1 MGNIIKHLR
10 GTSSD
15 HETYTGEKGVISVV
29 TGEGPDYIPTG
40 EIRVHDGQTPGG
52 INPVDTGI
60 AAVSAVTTADVDAVA
75 SDVDNVANNLSFFED
90 RFVGMIASFA
100 METPPAGWHIC
111 NGGEYSLTNYPELY
125 AVIGTTWGDLTDG
138 SGGAGDT
145 HFRVPDLR
153 GEFLRGFDDAAGND
167 PDSASRTG
175 GNVVGSSQLSMVRD
189 HVHWL
194 ESWAGY
200 NGNSGS
206 YNPRNQGYG
215 NAGPYGESIYSR
227 QISDDT
233 TQANKNF
240 VGGSETRP
248 RNKYVQFC
256 IKY

>member
-10 GTSSD
+10 GTTTD
-15 HETYTGEKGVISVV
+15 HASYTGEKGVISVV
-29 TGEGPDYIPTG
+29 TGEGPEYIPTG
-40 EIRVHDGQTPGG
+40 ELRVHDGQTPGG
-52 INPVDTGI
+52 INPIATGI

-111 NGGEYSLTNYPELY
+111 NGGEYSLASYPELY
-125 AVIGTTWGDLTDG
+125 AVIGTTWGELTDG
-138 SGGAGDT
+138 SGSTGNT

-175 GNVVGSSQLSMVRD
+175 GDAVGSSQESALKHLSHRMDFDDIAAYSRYSHCQD
-189 HVHWL
+189 T
-194 ESWAGY
+194 AFG
-200 NGNSGS
+200 NGDGCVALAYWGHNGS
-206 YNPRNQGYG
+206 YYRNTNISSGDSV
-215 NAGPYGESIYSR
+215 ES
-227 QISDDT
+227 
-233 TQANKNF
+233 
-240 VGGSETRP
+240 RP